1 MLKNFISGLA
11 DVKRGGVY
19 LLNNRRLFRYLV
31 IPTLINLALLAAL
44 IYFLINQ
51 YGTLFD
57 AIASQLGGLAIE
69 PKTWWAHLL
78 AGLLWMLRGLLHV
91 VLGFV
96 LIGLSVLVML
106 FVSQIVNSPFY
117 DWLSEAVEKRE
128 GGEAP
133 EESFSL
139 RRIFSNAGKTI
150 WIEVKKFLFFV
161 NVPILLLL
169 LNLVPVV
176 GALAYT
182 VVANLFAM
190 WDLGFNYMSYPMGRK
205 LVTFRRQVAFATH
218 HKARLIG
225 FGLPLMIPFFNLL
238 LGPVFVVGGTLL
250 YLDLARGETGAV

>member
-1 MLKNFISGLA
+1 MLKNFISGLS

-19 LLNNRRLFRYLV
+19 LLNNRGLFRYLI
-31 IPTLINLALLAAL
+31 IPTLINLALLVAL
-44 IYFLINQ
+44 VYFLINQ

-57 AIASQLGGLAIE
+57 AISSQLGGLSME
-69 PKTWWAHLL
+69 PTTWWAHLL

-117 DWLSEAVEKRE
+117 DWLSEAVEKAE

-133 EESFSL
+133 EESFSI
-139 RRIFSNAGKTI
+139 RRLLSNAGKTI
-150 WIEVKKFLFFV
+150 WTEIKKFLFFI
-161 NVPILLLL
+161 NIPILLLL
-169 LNLVPVV
+169 LNLIPVV

-182 VVANLFAM
+182 VIANLFAM
-190 WDLGFNYMSYPMGRK
+190 WDLGFNYLSYPMGRR
-205 LVTFRRQVAFATH
+205 VVPFRKQVVFASH
-218 HKARLIG
+218 HKARLVG

-238 LGPVFVVGGTLL
+238 FGPVFVVGGTLL
-250 YLDLARGETGAV
+250 YLDLERASGHE

>member
-1 MLKNFISGLA
+1 MIRNFLLGLS

-19 LLNNRRLFRYLV
+19 LLNNRGLVRYLV
-31 IPTLINLALLAAL
+31 LPILINLALIVLL
-44 IYFLINQ
+44 IYFLINK
-51 YGTLFD
+51 YGSLFD
-57 AIASQLGGLAIE
+57 AIASQLGGLSME
-69 PKTWWAHLL
+69 PTTWWGNLL

-96 LIGLSVLVML
+96 LIGLSVLMML
-106 FVSQIVNSPFY
+106 FVSQIVNAPFY
-117 DWLSEAVEKRE
+117 DWLSEAVERRE

-161 NVPILLLL
+161 NVPIVLLL
-169 LNLVPVV
+169 LNLIPVV

-182 VVANLFAM
+182 IIANLFAT
-190 WDLGFNYMSYPMGRK
+190 WDLGFNYLSYPMGRK
-205 LVTFRRQVAFATH
+205 MVPFRRQIAFASH
-218 HKARLIG
+218 HKARLVG

-250 YLDLARGETGAV
+250 YLELTRES